1 MHLVP
6 AAVQFWKPLSEL
18 GEEYACVFLF
28 NCYYKAILK
37 VRAILFFFLYFA
49 PGLYASSLLVLS
61 RHCHVNTYLRSL
73 SLAPRTPTK
82 PFFFLVAT
90 ATQYK
95 PPVTSQF
102 DQLTMVSDTCME
114 QSEIQSPLF

>member
-28 NCYYKAILK
+28 NYYYKAILR

-49 PGLYASSLLVLS
+49 PGLYASYLPVLS
-61 RHCHVNTYLRSL
+61 HHCHVNTCLCSL
-73 SLAPRTPTK
+73 SLSPQTTYK
-82 PFFFLVAT
+82 TLFLVAI
-90 ATQYK
+90 AMQYK

-102 DQLTMVSDTCME
+102 DQVTMVSDTCME
-114 QSEIQSPLF
+114 QSKVLSPWF